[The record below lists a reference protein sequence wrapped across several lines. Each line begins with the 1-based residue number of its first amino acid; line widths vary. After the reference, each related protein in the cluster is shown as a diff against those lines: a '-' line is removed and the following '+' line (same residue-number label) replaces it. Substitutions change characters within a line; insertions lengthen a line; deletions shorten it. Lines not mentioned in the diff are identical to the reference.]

1 MVKRIANRF
10 EAHSQCQIPSA
21 NSPLTRRDLFGLLNG
36 GGLLPRFWGVN
47 IVDSSFEDGSNS
59 DRLLS
64 ILQDISVNR
73 RSVPERL
80 VHDHRDS
87 LR

>member
-1 MVKRIANRF
+1 MVRRVAHRI

-21 NSPLTRRDLFGLLNG
+21 NRPLTSRDLFGLVNG
-36 GGLLPRFWGVN
+36 GGWLPFFWGVN

-59 DRLLS
+59 ERLLS
-64 ILQDISVNR
+64 FLQDISVR
-73 RSVPERL
+73 KGSVLERL